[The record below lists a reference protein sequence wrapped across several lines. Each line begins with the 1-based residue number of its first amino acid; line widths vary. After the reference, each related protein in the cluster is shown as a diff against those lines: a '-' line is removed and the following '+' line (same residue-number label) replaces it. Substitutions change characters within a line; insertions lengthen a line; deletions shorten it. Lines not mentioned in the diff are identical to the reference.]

1 MWNKDNWDASNSWS
15 GGSLTCQS
23 LPEERPAM
31 KDVTA
36 MLKEIRHENDE
47 FEKPDFLHKGMAH
60 QALWAIGAAACNPST
75 VRSQSAVPSSLG
87 ARTLEPSPKYHDPTF
102 NLEWASQHGA
112 TTSPTKHSQ
121 SHVPSP

>member
-47 FEKPDFLHKGMAH
+47 FEKPDFLHKGMVTNTK
-60 QALWAIGAAACNPST
+60 AAVHCSSLS
-75 VRSQSAVPSSLG
+75 RSCQPLIDSPSSINPYKKVMVQGLG
-87 ARTLEPSPKYHDPTF
+87 TPGIVGYWCSSL
-102 NLEWASQHGA
+102 
-112 TTSPTKHSQ
+112 
-121 SHVPSP
+121 